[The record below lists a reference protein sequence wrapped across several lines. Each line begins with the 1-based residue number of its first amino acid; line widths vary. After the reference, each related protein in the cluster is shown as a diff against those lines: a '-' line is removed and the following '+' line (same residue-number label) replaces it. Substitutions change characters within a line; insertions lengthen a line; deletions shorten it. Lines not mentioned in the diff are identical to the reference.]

1 MAHYYYEIYL
11 ERWKD
16 MALRN
21 LNNLSFKYD
30 KELIPASAREM
41 DESVEYPCNS

>member
-1 MAHYYYEIYL
+1 MAHYYCEIYL
-11 ERWKD
+11 ERRKD

-30 KELIPASAREM
+30 KELILASAREM